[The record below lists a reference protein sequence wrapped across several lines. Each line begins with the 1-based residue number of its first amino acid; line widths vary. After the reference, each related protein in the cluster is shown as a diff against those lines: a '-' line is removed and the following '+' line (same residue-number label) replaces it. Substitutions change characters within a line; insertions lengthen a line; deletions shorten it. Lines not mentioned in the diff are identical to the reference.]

1 MQEISP
7 IDGKTYMMQYF
18 ERAVFEY
25 HPENQPPYDVLL
37 SLLGTLAYEQNYP
50 TGAPVQ
56 QPNTDPDSVLFEQT
70 GKRLG
75 GKFLQYWQQNG
86 DVSQQGYPIS
96 DEFTE
101 VSETDGKPY
110 TVQYF
115 ERAVFE
121 YHPENQ
127 PPYDVLLSLLGTFR
141 YKQVHP
147 VAPLPTATPMPGA
160 TPPVAGTG
168 SDWPMYGQNPGRTNY
183 SQDERI
189 ISAANVAQ
197 LVSRWQVPLGN
208 NGNPSSSSP
217 VVANGRVFV
226 GSSAPEWPNFYA
238 FDAASGA
245 PSWSANVGYFNSCDS
260 VGIGS
265 TAAISGTVLA
275 VGGGD
280 SAYYGLSAET
290 GEQLWR
296 VAMDEGSSAFAWE
309 SPLLANGRA
318 YIGIASDCDN
328 PSVRGEVR
336 ALDMF
341 TGEQLASRRFVPDDQ
356 AGAGIWNSPSLSP
369 DGTKL
374 VVATGEDFGGYD
386 GPYNRAMTS
395 LDPLTLD
402 ILQVH
407 KQGVVDADSDFAT
420 SPIVFSY
427 GNRTLV
433 FAGHKD
439 RNFYLYDLDNIN
451 AGPIWQQ
458 TAGFQV
464 GMMPAY
470 SPDNGG
476 TILFVGEGILHAV
489 DPGTGD
495 DRWPPLSVGKMH
507 GNMAVAN
514 GLVFLNGGSLGLK
527 IIDVNTGKLLTTLM
541 PAKAGSTFSG
551 VAVAHG
557 FVYWVAGSNLN
568 AWSLRTP

>member
-1 MQEISP
+1 
-7 IDGKTYMMQYF
+7 
-18 ERAVFEY
+18 
-25 HPENQPPYDVLL
+25 
-37 SLLGTLAYEQNYP
+37 
-50 TGAPVQ
+50 
-56 QPNTDPDSVLFEQT
+56 
-70 GKRLG
+70 
-75 GKFLQYWQQNG
+75 
-86 DVSQQGYPIS
+86 
-96 DEFTE
+96 
-101 VSETDGKPY
+101 
-110 TVQYF
+110 
-115 ERAVFE
+115 
-121 YHPENQ
+121 
-127 PPYDVLLSLLGTFR
+127 
-141 YKQVHP
+141 
-147 VAPLPTATPMPGA
+147 
-160 TPPVAGTG
+160 
-168 SDWPMYGQNPGRTNY
+168 
-183 SQDERI
+183 
-189 ISAANVAQ
+189 
-197 LVSRWQVPLGN
+197 
-208 NGNPSSSSP
+208 
-217 VVANGRVFV
+217 
-226 GSSAPEWPNFYA
+226 
-238 FDAASGA
+238 
-245 PSWSANVGYFNSCDS
+245 
-260 VGIGS
+260 
-265 TAAISGTVLA
+265 
-275 VGGGD
+275 
-280 SAYYGLSAET
+280 
-290 GEQLWR
+290 
-296 VAMDEGSSAFAWE
+296 MDEGSSAFAWE

-514 GLVFLNGGSLGLK
+514 GLIFLNGGSLGLK

>member
-50 TGAPVQ
+50 TGAPAQ

-75 GKFLQYWQQNG
+75 GKFLQYWQQDG
-86 DVSQQGYPIS
+86 GVSQQGYPIS

-121 YHPENQ
+121 YHPENSA
-127 PPYDVLLSLLGTFR
+127 PYDVLLSLLGTFR

-147 VAPLPTATPMPGA
+147 VAPLPTATPVPGA

-189 ISAANVAQ
+189 ISAANVTQ

-217 VVANGRVFV
+217 VVANGRVYV
-226 GSSAPEWPNFYA
+226 GSSAPEGPNFYA

-458 TAGFQV
+458 TTGFQV

-489 DPGTGD
+489 DPGTGN